1 MVTVTITNTKK
12 YKELLQSS
20 TVAHRVCSPLK
31 LWQTLVY
38 RFSGNTQS
46 TDYTRSR
53 ANNACA
59 KQYGFIVI

>member
-1 MVTVTITNTKK
+1 MLVIITNRGK

-20 TVAHRVCSPLK
+20 TIDKRVCSPLK

-53 ANNACA
+53 ANSACA